1 VERVP
6 VELVQVQARLL
17 LLLLLLLLQYSRKQT
32 S

>member
-17 LLLLLLLLQYSRKQT
+17 LLLLLLQYSRKQT